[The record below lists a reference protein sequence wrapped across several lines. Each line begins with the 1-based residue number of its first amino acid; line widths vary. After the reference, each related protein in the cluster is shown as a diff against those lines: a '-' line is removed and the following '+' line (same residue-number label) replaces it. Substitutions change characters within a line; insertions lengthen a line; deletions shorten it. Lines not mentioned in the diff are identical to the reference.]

1 MQSTSTRRRRTGGRR
16 FFPRRKVCYF
26 SAEHK
31 SPDYKEVPI
40 LRRFVSEWGKID
52 SRRRT
57 GTRSRHQR
65 KLAIAIKRARFL
77 ALLPYTG
84 GHSQIELGRPDR
96 GDRNRR
102 FTPRDNANPRFSS
115 PAVNS
120 ESSQSTALPAS
131 ENANPDAIEAQQEHN
146 AEASTT
152 ENTTVTNADSNETAP
167 LEPKSPSS

>member
-1 MQSTSTRRRRTGGRR
+1 MQSTRRRRTGGRR

-31 SPDYKEVPI
+31 SPDYKDVSI

-65 KLAIAIKRARFL
+65 KLAVAIKRARFL

-96 GDRNRR
+96 GSRDRK
-102 FTPRDNANPRFSS
+102 FTPRDNSGSRFSAPHANVEVPQS
-115 PAVNS
+115 AALANETGATETTAPSMETVAADSATIEAENLD
-120 ESSQSTALPAS
+120 ESSA
-131 ENANPDAIEAQQEHN
+131 
-146 AEASTT
+146 
-152 ENTTVTNADSNETAP
+152 TVETAP
-167 LEPKSPSS
+167 ADEQSEE

>member
-1 MQSTSTRRRRTGGRR
+1 MQSTRRRRTGGRR

-31 SPDYKEVPI
+31 SPDYKDVSI

-65 KLAIAIKRARFL
+65 KLAVAIKRARFL

-96 GDRNRR
+96 GNRDRK
-102 FTPRDNANPRFSS
+102 FTPRDNSGSRFSAP
-115 PAVNS
+115 PANVEVPQSAALANETGATETKAPNMETVATDS
-120 ESSQSTALPAS
+120 ATIEAENLDESSAP
-131 ENANPDAIEAQQEHN
+131 
-146 AEASTT
+146 
-152 ENTTVTNADSNETAP
+152 VETAP
-167 LEPKSPSS
+167 ADEQSEE

>member
-1 MQSTSTRRRRTGGRR
+1 MQSTRRRRTGGRR

-31 SPDYKEVPI
+31 SPDYKDVSI

-65 KLAIAIKRARFL
+65 KLAVAIKRARFL

-96 GDRNRR
+96 GNRDRK
-102 FTPRDNANPRFSS
+102 FTPRDNSGSRFYAPPANVEVPQSAALANETGATETKAPNMETVATDS
-115 PAVNS
+115 ATIEAENLD
-120 ESSQSTALPAS
+120 ESSAP
-131 ENANPDAIEAQQEHN
+131 
-146 AEASTT
+146 
-152 ENTTVTNADSNETAP
+152 VETAP
-167 LEPKSPSS
+167 ADEQSEE